1 MTEEIFLL
9 GFGGVGR
16 EIFSAARSSEAF
28 RNSTIVIFDDVETAS
43 SVSDYVTPM
52 SRFGGAIA
60 DLEALPRGRFCVSIG
75 SGHARSSLQEMAVH
89 FGHEP
94 VTILDSASRVSHSAA
109 LGSGCSILFGSWIT
123 SRVLLGD
130 GTHIGYGCIVA
141 HDSRIGRFTTLGPG
155 TVIPGNCEIGEFVTT
170 GAGVTLR
177 PGVKIGDGATLGAGA
192 VVVKDVGDGATVVGN
207 PAKPLGS

>member
-1 MTEEIFLL
+1 MTDEVFLL

-16 EIFSAARSSEAF
+16 EIFSAVRSSEAF
-28 RNSTIVIFDDVETAS
+28 SNSTVVIFDDVQTAS
-43 SVSDYVTPM
+43 SVSDYVTSS

-60 DLEALPRGRFCVSIG
+60 DLQELPKGRFCVSIG
-75 SGHARSSLQEMAVH
+75 SGRGRSYLQEMAVN

-94 VTILDSASRVSHSAA
+94 VTIVDSASRVSHSAV

-130 GTHIGYGCIVA
+130 GTHVGYGCIVA

-155 TVIPGNCEIGEFVTT
+155 TVIPGNCTVGEFVTT
-170 GAGVTLR
+170 GAGVLLR
-177 PGVKIGDGATLGAGA
+177 PGIKIGDGAMLGAGA
-192 VVVKDVGDGATVVGN
+192 VVVKDVGEGETVVGN
-207 PAKPLGS
+207 PARPLK